1 MKETYGP
8 RGDGVGHVRRERSR
22 FEEADRDSS
31 NDVHE
36 RIRLYESISTSSRP
50 PSEDLDRDGG
60 SHRYLSDLVP
70 EKNSGRRSK
79 GDRDLIGARRHR
91 RFLRTSALA

>member
-31 NDVHE
+31 NDV
-36 RIRLYESISTSSRP
+36 P
-50 PSEDLDRDGG
+50 
-60 SHRYLSDLVP
+60 
-70 EKNSGRRSK
+70 
-79 GDRDLIGARRHR
+79 
-91 RFLRTSALA
+91 